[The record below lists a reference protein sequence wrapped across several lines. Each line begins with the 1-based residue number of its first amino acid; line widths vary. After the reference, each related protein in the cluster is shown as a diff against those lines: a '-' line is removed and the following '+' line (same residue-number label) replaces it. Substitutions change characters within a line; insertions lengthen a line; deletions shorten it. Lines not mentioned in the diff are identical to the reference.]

1 MVPFYQLKM
10 LRTFAAQ
17 SGENL
22 LPPRGSSLV
31 RTLLLIIKNY
41 IYGKEDK

>member
-10 LRTFAAQ
+10 LRTFVPQ

-31 RTLLLIIKNY
+31 RTIINNLNFQNN
-41 IYGKEDK
+41 GKFY